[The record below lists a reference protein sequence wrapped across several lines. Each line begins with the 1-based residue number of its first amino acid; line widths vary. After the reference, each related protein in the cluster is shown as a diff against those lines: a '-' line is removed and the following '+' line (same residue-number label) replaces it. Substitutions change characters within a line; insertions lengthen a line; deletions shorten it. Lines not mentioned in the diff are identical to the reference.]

1 MLHIDHIFVKPVT
14 WSLTNI
20 QKILGH
26 YKFKTDYII
35 FRVLSLVKISRDIFL
50 LNKIS
55 NNSVEIIDSEF
66 SF

>member
-14 WSLTNI
+14 WSLTII

-26 YKFKTDYII
+26 LKFKTDYII

-50 LNKIS
+50 LIKIS